1 MPTHPPQNLANH
13 AHQPTLTNVAGLLG
27 LAAFVLLLVM
37 LGRTPSL
44 QNAAL
49 LALAASVMTLVAI
62 SRVYTVRLQDRI
74 IRLEMRMRLERLGRA
89 ADMVTL
95 STKQLTALRFA
106 SDAELPALIDRTL
119 AEGLA
124 PKQIKAAVTD
134 WQADWMRT

>member
-1 MPTHPPQNLANH
+1 MATHPPQNLANH

-27 LAAFVLLLVM
+27 LLAFLLLLVT
-37 LGRTPSL
+37 LVRTPSL
-44 QNAAL
+44 HNGAL

-74 IRLEMRMRLERLGRA
+74 ILLEMRLRLERLGRA
-89 ADMVTL
+89 AATGAL

-106 SDAELPALIDRTL
+106 SDTELPALIDRTL